1 VLLDP
6 DGEVQ
11 ELAAYGYVGTPPGL
25 ASCAGGVSKQKSVAQ
40 VPLPIYDVNLTS
52 GLIHE

>member
-1 VLLDP
+1 MNISPFAPFGMVLLDP

-40 VPLPIYDVNLTS
+40 VPSPHI
-52 GLIHE
+52 